1 MVLKVFVWIILLIPA
16 NMVDCILLRSIVKQK
31 YNDWITVGS
40 LCVCNIVMEYVKGY
54 VISNE
59 EATYPMS
66 IIFLILMIFILFEG
80 KWYKK
85 ILAYVELMIAL
96 FIVEIVA
103 VEIMFG
109 ILKYDESIIL
119 GFNWPRI
126 GINFL
131 STVLTY
137 IVVQMFLFVQKPYKY
152 IKMAKE
158 QGIVFVSIGMQ
169 VVLLALYCTIIRKY
183 NQNMGIL
190 YIIYV
195 ITAIISDIMFIHT
208 MGELELKQESEE
220 LLEKIQYRDGN
231 VRSYYQKE
239 SAKLLN
245 LTEFKDKYERKI
257 KAIYDEIGVE
267 YEGAKVNKEVL
278 DEHHTDID
286 LEKDISNSGNSINT
300 IVEKI
305 LKSKKMELDRLNCP
319 YEINVDIDKQLNMD
333 LMDISSLINNML
345 DNAIEAIKV
354 YLSNDKDNEK
364 RKKKKSGKT
373 VKKTEIPRYIDVNA
387 HVKDDIFVIEVKN
400 VKSSHQETI
409 ELDGRYVS
417 SKENKVGHGY
427 GLYIIKRIAEKY
439 NGKMEIDYTNKY
451 FKNKVSIP
459 CK

>member
-1 MVLKVFVWIILLIPA
+1 
-16 NMVDCILLRSIVKQK
+16 
-31 YNDWITVGS
+31 
-40 LCVCNIVMEYVKGY
+40 
-54 VISNE
+54 
-59 EATYPMS
+59 
-66 IIFLILMIFILFEG
+66 
-80 KWYKK
+80 
-85 ILAYVELMIAL
+85 
-96 FIVEIVA
+96 
-103 VEIMFG
+103 
-109 ILKYDESIIL
+109 
-119 GFNWPRI
+119 
-126 GINFL
+126 
-131 STVLTY
+131 
-137 IVVQMFLFVQKPYKY
+137 
-152 IKMAKE
+152 
-158 QGIVFVSIGMQ
+158 
-169 VVLLALYCTIIRKY
+169 
-183 NQNMGIL
+183 
-190 YIIYV
+190 
-195 ITAIISDIMFIHT
+195 
-208 MGELELKQESEE
+208 
-220 LLEKIQYRDGN
+220 
-231 VRSYYQKE
+231 
-239 SAKLLN
+239 LN